1 MPQNTTLRSIW
12 IRFRSDDVGTANG
25 FEAFYEL
32 VHGVDLAGEEI
43 NSGLIR

>member
-1 MPQNTTLRSIW
+1 MTQRYSSIW

-32 VHGVDLAGEEI
+32 VHGVDLTGKCI
-43 NSGLIR
+43 DLRSSSIS